1 MKTKVHAL
9 AGLLSFLCIA
19 SFWSATLVSELFL
32 SYEAVAAVKAGI
44 VYAFVLFIPCMIA
57 TGGTG
62 FAMGG
67 QGQHPQLVAKRQRM
81 PFVALNG
88 LLILIPSALFLN
100 AKAGAGAFDS
110 GFYGVQVLELLAGAL
125 NLFLMGL
132 NIRDGMRLTGRLSR
146 CEG

>member
-44 VYAFVLFIPCMIA
+44 VY
-57 TGGTG
+57 
-62 FAMGG
+62 
-67 QGQHPQLVAKRQRM
+67 
-81 PFVALNG
+81 
-88 LLILIPSALFLN
+88 
-100 AKAGAGAFDS
+100 
-110 GFYGVQVLELLAGAL
+110 VQVLELLAGAL